1 MKPDTL
7 QPAAKTHARTVR
19 AWDLP
24 TRLFHWAL
32 VFCIISA
39 WVSFEYAGRIG
50 DPTLR
55 WHRWNGYAIL
65 ILVVFRVIWG
75 FVGGSTSRFGAFLN
89 WPWTALSYMRDTFSG
104 RHRHYLGHN
113 PAGAWMIVALLVA
126 VAAQASLG
134 LFTLEHNELTAG
146 PLQRLI
152 LDDETTTKRVQ
163 ILHSRGFYVIL
174 GLVALHITANV
185 LYRVLAKDKLI
196 EAMVTGKKPAAAYV
210 DQQEARGGTVVAAT
224 ICLALAAVIVFGSIS
239 ALGGRIL

>member
-1 MKPDTL
+1 MHQRTPTL
-7 QPAAKTHARTVR
+7 KTTVR

-32 VFCIISA
+32 VFCIVSA
-39 WVSFEYAGRIG
+39 WVSFEFAGKIG

-65 ILVVFRVIWG
+65 ILLVFRITWG
-75 FVGGSTSRFGAFLN
+75 FVGGSTSRFSAFVN
-89 WPWTALSYMRDTFSG
+89 WPWTALGYLKDTFSG

-113 PAGAWMIVALLVA
+113 PAGSWMIFALIA
-126 VAAQASLG
+126 VVLAQATLG

-152 LDDETTTKRVQ
+152 LDDEKLTKLIQ
-163 ILHSRGFYVIL
+163 TLHGRGFYVIL

-185 LYRVLAKDKLI
+185 LYRVLVKDKLI
-196 EAMVTGKKPAAAYV
+196 EAMITGIKPAAVYE
-210 DQQEARGGTVVAAT
+210 DQQEARGGSVMAALVCLVV
-224 ICLALAAVIVFGSIS
+224 AAVIVFGGIV